1 MKNLKAFWTGFAV
14 SFFATIGICTFAIWL
29 MPTVH
34 PTETEC
40 LKVTTAIEMAQ
51 LTSSYIDNGRL
62 PWYSKLICDKTGAD
76 E

>member
-1 MKNLKAFWTGFAV
+1 
-14 SFFATIGICTFAIWL
+14 

-51 LTSSYIDNGRL
+51 LTADYIDNGRL

-76 E
+76 K